1 MGTWEVEERVKG
13 TRVGPTLV
21 ARAWGWVSVVIY
33 SLGMRAIQRKK
44 MLSEAVV
51 VEPRVFGAAGPGFKS

>member
-1 MGTWEVEERVKG
+1 MKG